1 VQILNATDMSQLNK
15 LIEEYAALD
24 EVEGR
29 AKLAE
34 FLETNQKETTRLEA
48 LRARREEAEARKEQ
62 VSE

>member
-1 VQILNATDMSQLNK
+1 MSQLNK

-34 FLETNQKETTRLEA
+34 FLEMNQKETTRLEA